1 MLDRDPSGLCG
12 MNELVMAPLG
22 VPHNPTLSPEL
33 PNDVSASHAG
43 YNVYGTHYSEL
54 VKLSIDPSE
63 D

>member
-1 MLDRDPSGLCG
+1 